1 MSASASQATVSVTAR
16 PRRQWRKRFHDV
28 PYHIV
33 LITMVLITFYPLVFM
48 VFTSLKDNPQFFRT
62 FWTPTTP
69 LHFENYQDS
78 WVALRGS
85 IWNTVM
91 VAVLSVAGVV
101 GFAALSAYA
110 FARHSFPLKNALFM
124 AILALLMIPSI
135 LTLIPQFVLVKNL
148 GLLNSHWGLVLP
160 YIAAGQAFSIFV
172 LRSFFASIPE
182 EIFEA
187 ARLDGANEFQA
198 FTRIAIPLSY
208 PILGTVAIFQTL
220 NVWNDYIWPLVILSN
235 PEKWTISLRLVAFSN
250 QYLVNQQYGPTF
262 AGYVISALPLVILF
276 SFTMRLFIRGL
287 ASGAIKA

>member
-1 MSASASQATVSVTAR
+1 MMQASTTPSRSL
-16 PRRQWRKRFHDV
+16 RKKFHDV

-33 LITMVLITFYPLVFM
+33 LIVMVAITFYPLMFM

-62 FWTPTTP
+62 FWTPTVP

-85 IWNTVM
+85 VWNTIV

-101 GFAALSAYA
+101 SFSALAAYA
-110 FARHSFPLKNALFM
+110 FARHTFLFKNALFM

-148 GLLNSHWGLVLP
+148 GLLNSHAGLVLP
-160 YIAAGQAFSIFV
+160 YIAGGQAFSIFV

-220 NVWNDYIWPLVILSN
+220 NVWNDYVWPLVILSN
-235 PEKWTISLRLVAFSN
+235 PDKWTISLSLVAFSN
-250 QYLVNQQYGPTF
+250 QYLVNQQFGPTF
-262 AGYVISALPLVILF
+262 AGYVISALPLVVLF

>member
-1 MSASASQATVSVTAR
+1 MVS
-16 PRRQWRKRFHDV
+16 
-28 PYHIV
+28 
-33 LITMVLITFYPLVFM
+33 ITFYPLMFM

-69 LHFENYQDS
+69 LHWENYQDS

-85 IWNTVM
+85 IWNTIV

-101 GFAALSAYA
+101 AFSALAAYA
-110 FARHSFPLKNALFM
+110 FARHTFLFKNVLFM
-124 AILALLMIPSI
+124 AILALLMIPGI

-148 GLLNSHWGLVLP
+148 GLLNSHAGLVLP
-160 YIAAGQAFSIFV
+160 YIAGGQAFSIFV

-187 ARLDGANEFQA
+187 ARLDGASEFRA
-198 FTRIAIPLSY
+198 FLQIAVPLSY

-220 NVWNDYIWPLVILSN
+220 NVWNDYVWPLVILSN
-235 PEKWTISLRLVAFSN
+235 PDQWTISLSLVAFSN
-250 QYLVNQQYGPTF
+250 QYLVNQQFGPTF
-262 AGYVISALPLVILF
+262 AGYVISALPLVVLF
-276 SFTMRLFIRGL
+276 AFTMRLFIRGL